1 MKNMFFRFSMAVFL
15 IVSLFCLV
23 ACGGGGGG
31 GSKNP
36 VSPKTGI
43 AMYTITYK
51 LDGGTV
57 AVANPTI
64 YGTGSDTITL
74 NNPTKDGFN
83 FTGWTGSNGNVPQ
96 TTVTISKGSEG
107 NKEYTANWI
116 KKVVM
121 PDEIVF
127 NLAENVTLKMKKV
140 FNQDYYA
147 GIYEVT
153 QAQYKAVMNNV
164 NPSKFVGDNKPVEQV
179 SWNDIMA
186 DKTGFIAKINTLL
199 ATQLANKTNG
209 YAFNLPTKEQAE
221 YTYRADSNGDGEA
234 KGYFYGKQEVVDAT
248 NIDNYCWNYDNC
260 SETTHDVGTKLP
272 NKFGFY
278 DYSGNVS
285 EWVLEKR
292 DIGGDWGVSA
302 EYCQY
307 YSGMPLLDPSEAY
320 ATLGFRLFLLPPAQ

>member
-1 MKNMFFRFSMAVFL
+1 MKNTFFRFSMTVFL

-31 GSKNP
+31 GNSVGPNLEKE
-36 VSPKTGI
+36 
-43 AMYTITYK
+43 MYTITYN

-96 TTVTISKGSEG
+96 TTVTIAKGSEG

-121 PDEIVF
+121 SNEIVF
-127 NLAENVTLKMKKV
+127 NLAENVTLTMRKV
-140 FNQDYYA
+140 INKDYYA

-164 NPSKFVGDNKPVEQV
+164 NPSNFIGDNKPVEQV

-186 DKTGFIAKINTLL
+186 EETGFIARINALL

-221 YTYRADSNGDGEA
+221 YTYRADTNGDLKKNEYFHGEHDD
-234 KGYFYGKQEVVDAT
+234 VDAT
-248 NIDNYCWNYDNC
+248 NIDDYCWHYNNC
-260 SETTHDVGTKLP
+260 GGTTHDVGTKLP

-278 DYSGNVS
+278 DYSGNVC

-292 DIGGDWGVSA
+292 DIGGSWGVSA
-302 EYCQY
+302 EYCKY
-307 YSGMPLLDPSEAY
+307 YSGMSLEPTEAN